1 MSYVEHLIIGG
12 GISGCVM
19 ARHLAK
25 RQLDFKLIE
34 AQATL
39 GGRIQSTEQGLDLG
53 PTWFWPHQHSVKT
66 LLTEL
71 NIDIFEFCNNISKI
85 DRTY

>member
-1 MSYVEHLIIGG
+1 LSPPPTFIGSLVIFTTADT

-19 ARHLAK
+19 ARQLAK
-25 RQLDFKLIE
+25 HHLNFKWVE
-34 AQATL
+34 AQPTL

-66 LLTEL
+66 LL
-71 NIDIFEFCNNISKI
+71 D
-85 DRTY
+85 DQR